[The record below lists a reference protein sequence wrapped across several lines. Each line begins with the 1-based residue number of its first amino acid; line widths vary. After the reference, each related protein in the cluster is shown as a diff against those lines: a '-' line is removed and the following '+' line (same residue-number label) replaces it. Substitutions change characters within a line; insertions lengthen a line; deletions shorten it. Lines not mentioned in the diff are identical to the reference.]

1 VTVAKGGG
9 RKAEGERRS
18 LRRSPSALRV
28 ARPHLPAI
36 VVFGAVA
43 LAPTFVNDNYLL
55 DTLVLVLLWGALAGA
70 WNVAGGYA
78 GQVSLGHAAFF
89 GIGTYSAALAAI
101 HWQVSAWVAMFAGGL
116 VSTAAGLLIG
126 YLSNRLRGPYF
137 ALATIAFAQVLLIV
151 FSRWRE
157 FTRGGEGISVPFR
170 PGVEN
175 LAFVGKQPWVYVALL
190 FALLVYAIS
199 VYLES
204 SRLGYQLAGVRED
217 ENAAEALGIHS
228 RRLKVVAIA
237 LSAFL
242 TSILGTFWAQYIGF
256 VDPFYVFS
264 IDLSVRFA
272 LMAIIGGLATAL
284 GPFFGS
290 LLITSLESYLR
301 ATISGGQAAQTG
313 IYLIIYGVL
322 LIVVVRFL
330 PQGLMLELGR
340 RLQPRRARAEPAEA
354 DRAEAERIAAGTR

>member
-1 VTVAKGGG
+1 MT
-9 RKAEGERRS
+9 
-18 LRRSPSALRV
+18 ALR
-28 ARPHLPAI
+28 HLPALLL
-36 VVFGAVA
+36 FGAAA
-43 LAPTFVNDNYLL
+43 LAPSFVRDNYLL

-89 GIGTYSAALAAI
+89 GIGTYAAALGAI
-101 HWQVSAWVAMFAGGL
+101 HWGASAWIAMLLGGV
-116 VSTAAGLLIG
+116 VSTGAGLIIG

-137 ALATIAFAQVLLIV
+137 ALATIAFSQVLLIV

-157 FTRGGEGISVPFR
+157 FTRGGEGIPIPFK
-170 PGVEN
+170 PGFEN
-175 LAFVGKQPWVYVALL
+175 FAFVGKQPWVYAAVA
-190 FALLVYAIS
+190 FALLVYLIS

-204 SRLGYQLAGVRED
+204 SRPGYQLAGVRED

-272 LMAIIGGLATAL
+272 LMAIIGGMATAI
-284 GPFFGS
+284 GPFVGS

-301 ATISGGQAAQTG
+301 ATMGGGQAAQTG
-313 IYLIIYGVL
+313 IYLIVYGVL
-322 LIVVVRFL
+322 LIIVVRFV
-330 PQGLMLELGR
+330 PQGLATEVGR
-340 RLQPRRARAEPAEA
+340 RLRGVRRRLTPARTPPATGPGGLVDSQQTTAESPTE
-354 DRAEAERIAAGTR
+354 ERHVTGAR